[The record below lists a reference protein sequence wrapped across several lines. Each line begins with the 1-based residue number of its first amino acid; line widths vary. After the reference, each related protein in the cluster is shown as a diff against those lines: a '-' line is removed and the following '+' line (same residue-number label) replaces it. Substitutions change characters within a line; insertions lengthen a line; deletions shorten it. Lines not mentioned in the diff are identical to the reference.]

1 MTRSL
6 KNNKRSVSITYSTGI
21 PLEIIHCQE
30 IRCIGNMYVFTQKLQ
45 PLVGANLTIK
55 WGSIRT

>member
-1 MTRSL
+1 MFKKYQAICL
-6 KNNKRSVSITYSTGI
+6 DYIQYWYSY
-21 PLEIIHCQE
+21 EILHCQE
-30 IRCIGNMYVFTQKLQ
+30 IRYIGNMYVFTQKLQ